1 LLLLFNGKSKKK
13 SNMSPSLI
21 EFLEHIQKELD
32 FLLRNSQRFDYE
44 TFIND
49 DFVSRAFLR
58 SLEIIGEAAK
68 KVPDEIRYKYP
79 EVEWRSL
86 AGLRDILIH
95 QYFRVDYKLVWDAI
109 QEEIP
114 MAKEWID
121 FIIEKER
128 NIS

>member
-1 LLLLFNGKSKKK
+1 
-13 SNMSPSLI
+13 MSPSLI
-21 EFLEHIQKELD
+21 EFLEHIQKELE
-32 FLLRNSQRFDYE
+32 FLLKNSRQMDYE

-68 KVPDEIRYKYP
+68 KVPDDIRFKYP

-95 QYFRVDYKLVWDAI
+95 QYFQVDYALVWDAI

-114 MAKEWID
+114 TAKEWID
-121 FIIEKER
+121 LIIEQER
-128 NIS
+128 DIT